1 MQSGLL
7 HNVCRDKSNGQRTGE
22 QGEIADLL
30 SGRLLNI
37 LVNPLKNVIYIILCL
52 GFDLRRYWRGVWLHD
67 YPFALRYWRLARFA
81 TGCFGS
87 HFLRNHRGYL
97 DSIGP
102 SNSYVYSLLLPICQV
117 KTRAPTDL
125 ISLCVKNAAPTTL
138 LLYFSFNYCR
148 FKRLFE
154 TKL

>member
-52 GFDLRRYWRGVWLHD
+52 GFDLRRY
-67 YPFALRYWRLARFA
+67 
-81 TGCFGS
+81 
-87 HFLRNHRGYL
+87 
-97 DSIGP
+97 
-102 SNSYVYSLLLPICQV
+102 
-117 KTRAPTDL
+117 
-125 ISLCVKNAAPTTL
+125 
-138 LLYFSFNYCR
+138 
-148 FKRLFE
+148 
-154 TKL
+154 